1 VHHGCRRLPRR
12 IATSRPHDPH
22 ARRPRHTVNEVRG
35 TYVRFTDAI
44 VPPSALSYRFVRTAR
59 AVRSRLPIHV
69 AVAGERDAPSEAR
82 LTSAG
87 VTLLEGPMVPTPAWA
102 SKWHRLSFN
111 KIAALSFTQFRKV
124 GHGASRRPH
133 RMRSDSR
140 DGLTPSHVPA
150 RCREVWFAC
159 TPPSHRYRSRIGT
172 HTCGRAHIRIPSHPH
187 SIPSHDPIPC
197 DLIP

>member
-133 RMRSDSR
+133 RMRSDSFTPLPR
-140 DGLTPSHVPA
+140 GLHSSFTPLPLPHWYAHVWASAYP
-150 RCREVWFAC
+150 
-159 TPPSHRYRSRIGT
+159 
-172 HTCGRAHIRIPSHPH
+172 
-187 SIPSHDPIPC
+187 DPIPSAFHP
-197 DLIP
+197 IP